1 MELSL
6 ADFEGFVGEPHEIV
20 FADGTLPVVLEKA
33 QGLPR
38 SMREAGA
45 FRLEWRGPTEPMLV
59 QATYR
64 FRRGEQLFDMFI
76 VPVGRDEGGILYEAV
91 FN

>member
-6 ADFEGFVGEPHEIV
+6 ADFEEFVGEPHEIV
-20 FADGTLPVVLEKA
+20 LADGTIPIVLEKA

-38 SMREAGA
+38 SVREAGA
-45 FRLEWRGPTEPMLV
+45 FRLEWRGPAEPILV
-59 QATYR
+59 QAIYR
-64 FRRGEQLFDMFI
+64 FRRGEQLFDMFV
-76 VPVGRDEGGILYEAV
+76 VPVGRDARGTLYEAV

>member
-6 ADFEGFVGEPHEIV
+6 ADFEGFVGEPHDIV

-33 QGLPR
+33 QALPR
-38 SMREAGA
+38 SLREGGA
-45 FRLEWRGPTEPMLV
+45 FRLEWRGPADPVLE
-59 QATYR
+59 QAIYR
-64 FRRGEQLFDMFI
+64 FRRGDALFDMFI
-76 VPVGRDEGGILYEAV
+76 VPVGRDDRGTLYEAI

>member
-6 ADFEGFVGEPHEIV
+6 ADFEGFVGEPHELV
-20 FADGTLPVVLEKA
+20 FADGTIPIVLEKA
-33 QGLPR
+33 QELPR
-38 SMREAGA
+38 SMRDAGA
-45 FRLEWRGPTEPMLV
+45 FRLEWRGPSEPVLG
-59 QATYR
+59 QAIYR

-76 VPVGRDEGGILYEAV
+76 VPVGRDARGTLYEAI

>member
-20 FADGTLPVVLEKA
+20 FTDGTIPVTLEKA
-33 QGLPR
+33 EGLPR

-45 FRLEWRGPTEPMLV
+45 FRLEWRGPAEPV
-59 QATYR
+59 IPQAVYR

-76 VPVGRDEGGILYEAV
+76 VPVGRDSSGTLYEAI

>member
-20 FADGTLPVVLEKA
+20 FSDATLPVVLEKV
-33 QGLPR
+33 QELPR

-45 FRLEWRGPTEPMLV
+45 FRLEWRGPADPSLV
-59 QATYR
+59 QAVYR
-64 FRRGEQLFDMFI
+64 FRRGDRLFDMFI
-76 VPVGRDEGGILYEAV
+76 VPIARDSAGTLYEAI